1 MTGVIHYETAAE
13 RDITDRSERVCKIGR
28 GERERFDMQ
37 ITWRKRNEMLPPPPQ
52 ALEFKNDFNDF

>member
-1 MTGVIHYETAAE
+1 MLQMTGVIHYETAAE

-37 ITWRKRNEMLPPPPQ
+37 ITWRKRNEMLPPPK
-52 ALEFKNDFNDF
+52 L